1 MWLILASSGIFNNDS
16 LHLNQVAIQLP
27 TMVYMNPHF
36 PGGCAETHFTNACLE
51 VELELFQILVSHAN
65 AQLTRSVSRPE
76 KKKIGVIW
84 KMGTQK

>member
-1 MWLILASSGIFNNDS
+1 
-16 LHLNQVAIQLP
+16 
-27 TMVYMNPHF
+27 MVYMNPHF

-76 KKKIGVIW
+76 KKNRRHLKNGDAEIVNNTAW
-84 KMGTQK
+84 TCDRKALPYYHHV